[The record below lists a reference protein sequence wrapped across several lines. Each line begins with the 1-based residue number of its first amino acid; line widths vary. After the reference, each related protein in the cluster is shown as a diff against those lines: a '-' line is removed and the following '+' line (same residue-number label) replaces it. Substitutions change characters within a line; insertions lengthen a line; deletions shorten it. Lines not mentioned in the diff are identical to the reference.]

1 MMYDLRVKDITF
13 SIEENIIKCT
23 IGRIDNMSSRTF
35 DYVKIELLL
44 KRGKKEELKISDY
57 LDEVEISGERPD
69 FFKAHFTKYNYLIP
83 FKKPTI
89 NLESGYYDVIIRFY
103 GSTVS
108 RYFDKICEIFL
119 EKGLYWSNTLEDSLN
134 KERVEDIIEDEEGDM
149 ENIEDKELDIYE
161 LTDEDWANYDQVK
174 DKILI
179 FMTSVGKKEIFN
191 IEELGKL
198 EMILDE
204 LPPALE
210 FEEGL
215 IEYAGKWK
223 FIIECYCKYEDNQRN
238 PVVEFEMNDISKSF
252 ESILTKIRENNEK

>member
-1 MMYDLRVKDITF
+1 
-13 SIEENIIKCT
+13 
-23 IGRIDNMSSRTF
+23 
-35 DYVKIELLL
+35 
-44 KRGKKEELKISDY
+44 
-57 LDEVEISGERPD
+57 
-69 FFKAHFTKYNYLIP
+69 
-83 FKKPTI
+83 
-89 NLESGYYDVIIRFY
+89 
-103 GSTVS
+103 
-108 RYFDKICEIFL
+108 
-119 EKGLYWSNTLEDSLN
+119 
-134 KERVEDIIEDEEGDM
+134 
-149 ENIEDKELDIYE
+149 
-161 LTDEDWANYDQVK
+161 
-174 DKILI
+174 
-179 FMTSVGKKEIFN
+179 MTSVGKKEIFN